1 MPHTSRPCNPPY
13 GIRFREILA
22 DSWSHWSICQS
33 RSHWMTPVDRIELR
47 PGNPRFF
54 QEIQMQGDP
63 FNILIGT
70 STNDRQKSS
79 RVRAMSRPSTKPKPG
94 NRRFS
99 QKSSRFTEFRGH
111 MGPALI
117 DHPGI
122 AENLTSTFVAN
133 LLRRDLV
140 ERARREHKYHQNRH
154 AGFTTATTMTICK
167 NLNLIKIRR
176 TLGKGSILD
185 TKEGPCVK
193 FELPAPWI

>member
-1 MPHTSRPCNPPY
+1 MPNACRPCFFRNESEKWRFLRFFRCHRWFVRAGP
-13 GIRFREILA
+13 IRAPRWTGSNRNRKIHAFFKK
-22 DSWSHWSICQS
+22 S
-33 RSHWMTPVDRIELR
+33 RCRAISATSLSARR
-47 PGNPRFF
+47 PMIGKNPRA
-54 QEIQMQGDP
+54 QVQCRA
-63 FNILIGT
+63 
-70 STNDRQKSS
+70 DRL
-79 RVRAMSRPSTKPKPG
+79 PSTKPKPG

-140 ERARREHKYHQNRH
+140 ERVRREHKYHQNRH

-176 TLGKGSILD
+176 TPGKGSILD
-185 TKEGPCVK
+185 TQG
-193 FELPAPWI
+193 